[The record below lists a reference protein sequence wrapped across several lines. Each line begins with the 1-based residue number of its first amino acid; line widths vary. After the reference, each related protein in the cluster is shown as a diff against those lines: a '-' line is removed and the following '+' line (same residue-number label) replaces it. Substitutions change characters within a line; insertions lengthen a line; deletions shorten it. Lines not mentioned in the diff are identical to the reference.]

1 MGRARR
7 AITSARLLLADGD
20 INGSCNRAYY
30 AMFDAARAAIAVSGA
45 PVDADTIKTHSGLI
59 SAFSLCLVKPG
70 RLPVESGKALN
81 RVAELR
87 LISDYIGRDVT
98 APQAKTA
105 IDQAET
111 FIGTIER
118 EFSKE
123 IKNSRS

>member
-1 MGRARR
+1 MDRARR

-45 PVDADTIKTHSGLI
+45 PVEANAIKTHSGLI

-70 RLPVESGKALN
+70 RLPIESGKALN

-87 LISDYIGRDVT
+87 LISDYIGREVT

-111 FIGTIER
+111 FISTIER

-123 IKNSRS
+123 IENSRS

>member
-1 MGRARR
+1 MDRARR
-7 AITSARLLLADGD
+7 AIASARLLLADGD

-45 PVDADTIKTHSGLI
+45 HVEADAIKTHTGLI

-70 RLPVESGKALN
+70 RLPIESGKALN

-87 LISDYIGRDVT
+87 LISDYIGREVT
-98 APQAKTA
+98 VPQAKTA

-111 FIGTIER
+111 FIHIIER

-123 IKNSRS
+123 IANSRS